1 VNDNTYIGSA
11 VERVEDLRFL
21 RGRGEYVDD
30 LHRDGLLHA
39 AILRSQVAHGHI
51 RSIDLKPALACSG
64 VHCAFAAA
72 DLGPTTPM
80 IPMRLQVSA
89 GVERFFQP
97 VLATSKVRYVGE
109 PLAVVLAESPALAE
123 DALEAI
129 QVDIEILPV
138 VNDWRNSAADDHL
151 LFESAGTNLAKIMI
165 ATKGDA
171 EAAFAAAPHSRRET
185 FRTQRHTASP
195 METRGLMAEWDAAG
209 GRVTVSGAAKVPFF
223 NRKILAGLIG
233 LDESAISMIENDVGG
248 GFGARGEFYPEDF
261 LIPFAARLAR
271 RPVKWI
277 EDRREC
283 LLAMNH
289 AREMEADLEVAYE
302 SDGRILGLRGRVFVD
317 NGAYL
322 RTNGLTAPNNVSQVM
337 SGPYKVPN
345 IHLESVVQLTNKT
358 PCGTYR
364 GPGRFEAAFFF
375 ERLLDLI
382 AHELQIDRV
391 EIRRR
396 NLISESDMPYRLAE
410 ITPEHPYS
418 RTECDSGNYLL
429 TLDRCLAEFD
439 WVDRKRR
446 YDGKLIEGRYHGLG
460 ITCFVEGGAAGPREN
475 ARLAVEA
482 DGRVCVYVGSSA
494 LGQGLETVFA
504 QIAADALGLPM
515 TSISGVRHGS
525 TSHVEEGFGSF
536 HSRAVVMG
544 GSAIVIAS
552 EKLKATICETAARL
566 HNCPVKGVR
575 FVDGEVLFSNGG
587 RLALRD
593 LSEHALMATGTFS
606 SNKNTY
612 AYGAHA
618 AHVAVDPKTGGVE
631 VIDYLAVEDVGRIIN
646 PATLHGQVLGALVQG
661 LGSTLLE
668 HFIYDTD
675 GQLLT
680 GSFADYLTPT
690 MTDFA
695 RLRAIS
701 IEALPSP
708 NNPLGAKGAGEGGI
722 IAVGGTIANAVAA
735 ALATFNVQPHDLPL
749 SPARV
754 WELIGK
760 APKDHRAS
768 RQRDSR
774 VIQPVGS

>member
-1 VNDNTYIGSA
+1 MNDNSYIGSP
-11 VERVEDLRFL
+11 VERLEDLRFL
-21 RGRGEYVDD
+21 RGSGEYVDD
-30 LHRDGLLHA
+30 LHREGLLHA
-39 AILRSQVAHGHI
+39 TILRSPVAHGRI
-51 RSIDLKPALACSG
+51 VSVDLKPALACSG
-64 VHCAFAAA
+64 VHCAFAAP
-72 DLGPTTPM
+72 DLGQTTPM

-97 VLATSKVRYVGE
+97 VLATDKVRYVGE
-109 PLAVVLAESPALAE
+109 PLAVVVAENAALAE

-129 QVDIEILPV
+129 RVDIETLPAV
-138 VNDWRNSAADDHL
+138 SDWRKSAVDDIL
-151 LFESAGTNLAKIMI
+151 LFEAAGTNLAKIMV
-165 ATKGDA
+165 ASKGDVM
-171 EAAFAAAPHSRRET
+171 AAFAAAPRSRHET

-195 METRGLMAEWDAAG
+195 METRGLLAEWDTAG
-209 GRVTVSGAAKVPFF
+209 ECVTVSGAAKVPFF
-223 NRKILAGLIG
+223 NRKILADLMG

-289 AREMEADLEVAYE
+289 ARETEAELEVAYTL
-302 SDGRILGLRGRVFVD
+302 DGQILGLRGRVFID

-322 RTNGLTAPNNVSQVM
+322 RTNGLTAANNVSQIM
-337 SGPYKVPN
+337 SGPYKVAN
-345 IHLESVVQLTNKT
+345 IRLESVVQLTNKT

-364 GPGRFEAAFFF
+364 GPGRYEAAFFF

-382 AHELQIDRV
+382 AYELQIDRV

-396 NLISESDMPYRLAE
+396 NLISEADMPYRLAE

-429 TLDRCLAEFD
+429 TLDRCLTEFD
-439 WVDRKRR
+439 WTERKRK
-446 YDGKLIEGRYHGLG
+446 YDGKLIEGRYHGIG
-460 ITCFVEGGAAGPREN
+460 IACFVEGGAAGPREN
-475 ARLAVEA
+475 ARLTVEA
-482 DGRVCVYVGSSA
+482 DGRICVCVGSSA

-515 TSISGVRHGS
+515 TSISAVRHGS

-544 GSAIVIAS
+544 GSAIVTAA
-552 EKLKATICETAARL
+552 EKLKTATCDAAARL
-566 HNCPVKGVR
+566 YNSPAQGVR
-575 FVDGEVLFSNGG
+575 FVDGEILLSNGK
-587 RLALRD
+587 RLSLRE
-593 LSEHALMATGTFS
+593 LAEHGLTATGTFS
-606 SNKNTY
+606 NNKNTY

-618 AHVAVDPKTGGVE
+618 AHVAVDPKTGRVE

-661 LGSTLLE
+661 LGSTFLE
-668 HFIYDTD
+668 HLIYDAE

-690 MTDFA
+690 MSDFPQ
-695 RLRAIS
+695 LRAIS
-701 IEALPSP
+701 IEARRSP

-735 ALATFNVQPHDLPL
+735 ALATLNIKPHDLPL

-754 WELIGK
+754 WDLIAK
-760 APKDHRAS
+760 ASSGHRP
-768 RQRDSR
+768 
-774 VIQPVGS
+774 PVQGDGRIAGNS